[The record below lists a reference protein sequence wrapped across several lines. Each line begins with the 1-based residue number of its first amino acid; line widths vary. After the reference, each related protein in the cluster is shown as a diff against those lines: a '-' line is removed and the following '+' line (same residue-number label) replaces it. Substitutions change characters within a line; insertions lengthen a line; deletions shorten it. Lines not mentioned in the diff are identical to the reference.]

1 MWLRAGR
8 ALFSLKLPVSS
19 PPPAKGGG
27 GKYHVQP
34 EFKEALSKWFGL
46 SADDLLEVQK
56 TVAPARVGLGNKLF
70 GVYKR

>member
-1 MWLRAGR
+1 
-8 ALFSLKLPVSS
+8 
-19 PPPAKGGG
+19 
-27 GKYHVQP
+27 VQP

>member
-1 MWLRAGR
+1 MAEGWTGLIFPEAPSFFPTPCQR
-8 ALFSLKLPVSS
+8 
-19 PPPAKGGG
+19 GG